1 MPYLRLGNLANSLLR
16 TGAISIDESLYIV
29 RKGKVDGFSLGNKA
43 FFKVPIHFDG
53 HSRMFFNWMNY
64 WTPLIPLHSQM
75 LAEDKPVNEQGYG
88 NNRNSP
94 NPEGGMGIGDDENSR

>member
-16 TGAISIDESLYIV
+16 TRAISIDESLYIV
-29 RKGKVDGFSLGNKA
+29 RQGKVDSFGLGDKA

-53 HSRMFFNWMNY
+53 HSRMLFDWMNY

-75 LAEDKPVNEQGYG
+75 LAQDQLVDEQGYRNNG
-88 NNRNSP
+88 NST
-94 NPEGGMGIGDDENSR
+94 NPERRMGIRDDENSR